1 MSIAHLLEDFTGQ
14 VEGGKLHL
22 LDEDALE
29 EQRLAAFEQ
38 GYGAGW
44 EDAVQ
49 AQEQNRGKVSAELA
63 RALEDMSFT
72 YHEALTRMSLSLE
85 PMFQSLVHLVLPDFI
100 DRGFAHRLSE
110 QLQDMARTQIDQPI
124 QIIVPEERAAE
135 VEDLL
140 SSDMP
145 QPPRVIED
153 SSLQPGQARL
163 QVGISRCEVDC
174 MDLLSSVQQ
183 AFDSYMF
190 EAKEALTHD

>member
-1 MSIAHLLEDFTGQ
+1 MSIAHLLEDFTTQ

-44 EDAVQ
+44 EDSVQ
-49 AQEQNRGKVSAELA
+49 AQEQNRGQVSAELA
-63 RALEDMSFT
+63 KALEDMSFT
-72 YHEALTRMSLSLE
+72 YHEALTRMTLSLE
-85 PMFQSLVHLVLPDFI
+85 PMFQSLVHLVLPDCI
-100 DRGFAHRLSE
+100 DRSFAHRLSE
-110 QLQDMARTQIDQPI
+110 QLKDMARTQIDQPI
-124 QIIVPEERAAE
+124 QILVPEGRAAE
-135 VEDLL
+135 VEDFL

-145 QPPRVIED
+145 QSPRVIED

-163 QVGISRCEVDC
+163 QVGISRREVDC
-174 MDLLSSVQQ
+174 VDLLSSVQQ

-190 EAKEALTHD
+190 EAKEALSHE

>member
-1 MSIAHLLEDFTGQ
+1 MSIAHLLEDFTRQ

-29 EQRLAAFEQ
+29 EQRLVAFEQ

-49 AQEQNRGKVSAELA
+49 AQEQNRGQVSAELA
-63 RALEDMSFT
+63 KALEDMSFT
-72 YHEALTRMSLSLE
+72 YHEALTRMTLSLE
-85 PMFQSLVHLVLPDFI
+85 PMFQSLVHLVLPDCI

-124 QIIVPEERAAE
+124 QILVPEGRAAE
-135 VEDLL
+135 VEELL
-140 SSDMP
+140 PSDMP
-145 QPPRVIED
+145 QPLRVIED

-163 QVGISRCEVDC
+163 QVGISRREVDC
-174 MDLLSSVQQ
+174 VDLLTSVQQ